1 MPQITTNAMVVRR
14 ADYREND
21 RILTLFSPTLGRID
35 ALCRGCRRQKSP
47 LMAASELFCS
57 GEYVLFQA
65 KDRTTVVSCQI
76 TDSYYPLRSDFERLA
91 HGMYALELCSAAIQP
106 AQENERLFLLLV
118 RSLAYLCYSE
128 TEPRRV
134 TAVFLM
140 GMISLLGFRPQVGRC
155 AQCGKTIAWEG
166 LPDDAQ
172 VAYFGAEAGGVLCE
186 HCGAGGHV
194 RLTVRDV
201 LYLQAIMRRGLD
213 TLQEEASCPDGLFA
227 ALRMM
232 AEDRLGVPIR
242 SGKMLS

>member
-14 ADYREND
+14 VDYREND

-118 RSLAYLCYSE
+118 RSLAYLCYGE
-128 TEPRRV
+128 VEPRRV
-134 TAVFLM
+134 TAVF
-140 GMISLLGFRPQVGRC
+140 
-155 AQCGKTIAWEG
+155 
-166 LPDDAQ
+166 
-172 VAYFGAEAGGVLCE
+172 
-186 HCGAGGHV
+186 
-194 RLTVRDV
+194 
-201 LYLQAIMRRGLD
+201 
-213 TLQEEASCPDGLFA
+213 
-227 ALRMM
+227 
-232 AEDRLGVPIR
+232 
-242 SGKMLS
+242 

>member
-14 ADYREND
+14 VDYREND

-118 RSLAYLCYSE
+118 QRVDGYDGYGWADAPVRMAAHRRNRLA
-128 TEPRRV
+128 R
-134 TAVFLM
+134 TA
-140 GMISLLGFRPQVGRC
+140 P
-155 AQCGKTIAWEG
+155 
-166 LPDDAQ
+166 
-172 VAYFGAEAGGVLCE
+172 
-186 HCGAGGHV
+186 
-194 RLTVRDV
+194 
-201 LYLQAIMRRGLD
+201 
-213 TLQEEASCPDGLFA
+213 
-227 ALRMM
+227 
-232 AEDRLGVPIR
+232 
-242 SGKMLS
+242 